1 MTNQT
6 AICAITNKPC
16 PSPHIECSRC
26 SKVREAKLPDW
37 AKAQLL
43 ENRKQHIET
52 LELPL
57 EEFIAKLGAIALN

>member
-26 SKVREAKLPDW
+26 SKTREAKLPDW
-37 AKAQLL
+37 AKEQLL
-43 ENRKQHIET
+43 KNKKQHIQT

-57 EEFIAKLGAIALN
+57 EEFIAKLGAIK